1 MTTYLTM
8 NKLSHRLSE
17 QLFKTSRNSTQQR
30 LCHHMN
36 NIHITTPMAIHSL
49 ILGCF
54 PCMAPFH
61 HITIRVTSRHCQ
73 HILHLAVRLHHH
85 PPVLHHPHPKQKTSN
100 GGIFISEASQL
111 FCPSGYLLF
120 SFCGCLEFRS
130 PICYS
135 ALQIDMSPF
144 MRKPVLRNM

>member
-17 QLFKTSRNSTQQR
+17 QLFKTSRNSTQQC

-36 NIHITTPMAIHSL
+36 NIPITTPMAIHSL

-73 HILHLAVRLHHH
+73 HIPHLAVRLHHH

-100 GGIFISEASQL
+100 GGISSVKLISVILSKWIFIIFILWVYRVSITY
-111 FCPSGYLLF
+111 F
-120 SFCGCLEFRS
+120 
-130 PICYS
+130 
-135 ALQIDMSPF
+135 LQCTSD
-144 MRKPVLRNM
+144 